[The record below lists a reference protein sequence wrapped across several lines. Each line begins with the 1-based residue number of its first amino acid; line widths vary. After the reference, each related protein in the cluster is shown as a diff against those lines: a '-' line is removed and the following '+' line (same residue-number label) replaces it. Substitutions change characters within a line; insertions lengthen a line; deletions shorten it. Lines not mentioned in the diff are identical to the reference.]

1 LYKIIGYNGAMK
13 TEKTA
18 VRAQLKRRRLE
29 MTDAERTIKSRA
41 IVELLKDIT
50 DWAQIKSLHYFE
62 PIKRLM
68 EPDISDLITFLED
81 QHPKLKM
88 FVPRRIGKEWD
99 LVSVRGGEAPDKF
112 DVILVPMLGFD
123 EELNRIGYGG
133 GYYDRLLATQ
143 PQAKKIGVCYE
154 DGKTETVPVE
164 DHDIRL
170 AVVVTD
176 KKTYN

>member
-1 LYKIIGYNGAMK
+1 MK
-13 TEKTA
+13 AEKESL
-18 VRAQLKRRRLE
+18 RDQLKQRRLE

-41 IVELLKDIT
+41 IVELLTDAVAVT
-50 DWAQIKSLHYFE
+50 DWSAVKSLHYFE

-68 EPDISDLITFLED
+68 EPDISGLITYLED
-81 QHPKLKM
+81 NYPDMRM
-88 FVPRRIGKEWD
+88 FTPRKIGQEWD

-123 EELNRIGYGG
+123 EDLNRIGYGG

-154 DGKTETVPVE
+154 SGKVAKIPTEA
-164 DHDIRL
+164 HDV
-170 AVVVTD
+170 AVDIVVTEERAV
-176 KKTYN
+176 KE